1 MALSKRLTN
10 IIKNADDLHI
20 KKIAQKEIANRAT
33 ATQAMKATEKNI
45 NKSINKAVG
54 LEYEARKLS
63 DTGRKYKKRES
74 ELTKVFNSKE
84 ARTIERKAIRQ
95 NIERKAIRQNNVE
108 SAARRSAENLQLKH
122 QRQLDME
129 ASARRSAENLKEK
142 MQPLREKQVYDK
154 GALKLEY
161 RQKQL
166 KEFDAK
172 NSAATGN
179 SSAKKKK
186 DPKADNWVYKA
197 AAAGVGGGLVLSMS
211 NSRGQQ
217 SNQQLYG
224 QGGY

>member
-84 ARTIERKAIRQ
+84 ARA
-95 NIERKAIRQNNVE
+95 IERKAIRQNNVE
-108 SAARRSAENLQLKH
+108 GAARRSAENLQLKH

>member
-84 ARTIERKAIRQ
+84 ARA
-95 NIERKAIRQNNVE
+95 IERKAIRQNNVE

-122 QRQLDME
+122 QRQLDMD

>member
-1 MALSKRLTN
+1 MALSKRLAN

-63 DTGRKYKKRES
+63 DTGRRYKKRES

-84 ARTIERKAIRQ
+84 ARAIERKAIRQ
-95 NIERKAIRQNNVE
+95 NDVE

-179 SSAKKKK
+179 SSAKKTK

-224 QGGY
+224 QGRY

>member
-63 DTGRKYKKRES
+63 DTGRRYKKRES

-84 ARTIERKAIRQ
+84 ARA
-95 NIERKAIRQNNVE
+95 IERKAIRQNNVE
-108 SAARRSAENLQLKH
+108 SAARKSAENLQLKH
-122 QRQLDME
+122 QRQLDVE

>member
-63 DTGRKYKKRES
+63 DTGRRYKKRES

-84 ARTIERKAIRQ
+84 AREIERKAIRQ
-95 NIERKAIRQNNVE
+95 NDIE

-179 SSAKKKK
+179 SSAKKNK

-211 NSRGQQ
+211 NSKGQQ

>member
-95 NIERKAIRQNNVE
+95 NNVE

-129 ASARRSAENLKEK
+129 ASARRSTENLKEK

>member
-10 IIKNADDLHI
+10 IIKNADDLYI
-20 KKIAQKEIANRAT
+20 KKIAQKEIANRAA

-84 ARTIERKAIRQ
+84 ART
-95 NIERKAIRQNNVE
+95 IERKAIRQNNVE

>member
-20 KKIAQKEIANRAT
+20 KKIAQKEIANRAI

-63 DTGRKYKKRES
+63 ETGRKYKKRES

-84 ARTIERKAIRQ
+84 ARA
-95 NIERKAIRQNNVE
+95 IERKAIRQNNVE

-129 ASARRSAENLKEK
+129 VSARRSAENLKEK

>member
-84 ARTIERKAIRQ
+84 ARAIERKAI
-95 NIERKAIRQNNVE
+95 KQNNVE

-129 ASARRSAENLKEK
+129 ASARRSVENLKEK

>member
-63 DTGRKYKKRES
+63 DTGRRYKKRES

-84 ARTIERKAIRQ
+84 ARAIERKAIRQ
-95 NIERKAIRQNNVE
+95 NDVE

-211 NSRGQQ
+211 NSKGQQ

>member
-84 ARTIERKAIRQ
+84 ARA
-95 NIERKAIRQNNVE
+95 IERKAIRQNNVE

-129 ASARRSAENLKEK
+129 ASARRSSENLKEK

>member
-84 ARTIERKAIRQ
+84 ARTIERKAI
-95 NIERKAIRQNNVE
+95 KQNNVE
-108 SAARRSAENLQLKH
+108 SAARRSAENLQLKQ
-122 QRQLDME
+122 QRQLDTE

-161 RQKQL
+161 RQKKL

-217 SNQQLYG
+217 NNKQLYG

>member
-84 ARTIERKAIRQ
+84 ARA
-95 NIERKAIRQNNVE
+95 IERKAIRQNNVE

>member
-84 ARTIERKAIRQ
+84 ARA
-95 NIERKAIRQNNVE
+95 IERKAIRQNNVE
-108 SAARRSAENLQLKH
+108 GA
-122 QRQLDME
+122 
-129 ASARRSAENLKEK
+129 ARRSAENLKEK

>member
-84 ARTIERKAIRQ
+84 ARAV
-95 NIERKAIRQNNVE
+95 ERKAIRQNNVE

-129 ASARRSAENLKEK
+129 ASARKSAENLKEK

>member
-84 ARTIERKAIRQ
+84 ARA
-95 NIERKAIRQNNVE
+95 IERKAIRQNNVE

-129 ASARRSAENLKEK
+129 ASARRSTENLKEK

>member
-1 MALSKRLTN
+1 MALSKRLAN

-20 KKIAQKEIANRAT
+20 KKIAQKEIANRAA

-54 LEYEARKLS
+54 LDSEARKL
-63 DTGRKYKKRES
+63 GERGLKRRQD

-84 ARTIERKAIRQ
+84 ARTIERQAIRQ
-95 NIERKAIRQNNVE
+95 NEIEN
-108 SAARRSAENLQLKH
+108 AARKTAENLKIKN

-142 MQPLREKQVYDK
+142 MQPIREKQVYDK
-154 GALKLEY
+154 GALKLEH
-161 RQKQL
+161 RQNQL

-172 NSAATGN
+172 NSPSKEAPSTT
-179 SSAKKKK
+179 KKISNN
-186 DPKADNWVYKA
+186 ANNWVYKA
-197 AAAGVGGGLVLSMS
+197 AGAGVGGGIVLSMF
-211 NSRGQQ
+211 NNRGQQ
-217 SNQQLYG
+217 PNSQLYG